1 MWTAETE
8 RPTACHCVDLGPGR
22 QVVEQKEKVK
32 VKRDEDGRMELNVER
47 RRGESRTGKREVATK
62 EDTKKENAE
71 EKTEMQPSNGKVA
84 GG

>member
-1 MWTAETE
+1 M
-8 RPTACHCVDLGPGR
+8 
-22 QVVEQKEKVK
+22 
-32 VKRDEDGRMELNVER
+32 
-47 RRGESRTGKREVATK
+47 ESRTGKREVATK